1 MNDAPVPARID
12 RAALERILQRAAEL
26 QAREHDVGEG
36 LTSEEVIALGN
47 EVGIPGHM
55 LRQAMLEERS
65 RLTARTPEGVAGR
78 VFGAVEVEAARVVR
92 GTPESAERA
101 LLEWMERNEL
111 LVVQRQQPGRI
122 SWEKLTGVQ
131 AAMRRGIST
140 FEGARARYM
149 LVRADVVRATITPL
163 EDGYCHVSL
172 SASLRKAR
180 GSIAIGAGFVG
191 GAGLVAGGVLAVL
204 GAAFFV
210 PVVPVVGGAAWAW
223 ALSRSH
229 RPVVE
234 RTQLGLERA
243 LDYVEGHA
251 VKPGHELP
259 TRGPG
264 ILDMIAGEVRKAIA
278 SGSQSSRQRPPRR
291 P

>member
-1 MNDAPVPARID
+1 
-12 RAALERILQRAAEL
+12 
-26 QAREHDVGEG
+26 
-36 LTSEEVIALGN
+36 
-47 EVGIPGHM
+47 M

-65 RLTARTPEGVAGR
+65 RLTARTPEGLAGR

-131 AAMRRGIST
+131 AAMRRGMST
-140 FEGARARYM
+140 FEGARPRYM
-149 LVRADVVRATITPL
+149 LARADVVRATVTPL

-172 SASLRKAR
+172 SASLRGAR
-180 GSIAIGAGFVG
+180 SSVAAGTGFLAGSGV
-191 GAGLVAGGVLAVL
+191 VAGGVLAVL

-210 PVVPVVGGAAWAW
+210 PLVPVIGGAALGWAV
-223 ALSRSH
+223 SRRH
-229 RPVVE
+229 RPVAE

-259 TRGPG
+259 ARGPG

-278 SGSQSSRQRPPRR
+278 SGSPSSRQRPPRR